1 MARILII
8 EDEAGIRANLERFLR
23 LEGHQ
28 PLQATDGRQG
38 LEMARTERPD
48 LVLCDIRMPELNGF
62 EVLAALRADP
72 ATAEMPFIFITAS
85 AERDSRAFG
94 LDLGA
99 HDYVAKPFDLA
110 HLRALIASRL
120 SC

>member
-23 LEGHQ
+23 LEGYE
-28 PLQATDGRQG
+28 PLQAVDGKQG
-38 LEMARTERPD
+38 LDTARAERPD

-62 EVLAALRADP
+62 QVLAALRADP
-72 ATAEMPFIFITAS
+72 ATAGMPFIFITAS
-85 AERDSRAFG
+85 AERDSREFG

-110 HLRALIASRL
+110 HLRDLIARRIGG
-120 SC
+120 